1 MNLSLNLRLV
11 FNLAILLLA
20 FSFTV
25 VAQEGN
31 GTSDNQFSPAPYR
44 VGEHLT
50 YDVSFSNFLS
60 VAHVDLQVLSR
71 GVFAGRDSIQLRA
84 HAQTTGVVN
93 VALLSINNDYLTF
106 VDPSNGLPFHSQ
118 QIIRDATRSN
128 DVTQDLNQPA
138 GTDAIPPKQMS
149 FPGTYDF
156 LSAFYRAR
164 ALPLA
169 NGGIYNLTVR
179 GESQTYQLEFR
190 VMGTQVIK
198 TNVGSFTTIATQ
210 VRVQGGLPFKNAK
223 AYFSDDERHVPVLIT
238 ARVSTGDLKVELAGS
253 EIIKPSAATAATSPP
268 PTPPVIATPTP
279 TPTPPVIATSTPTP
293 RASTDPYPP
302 RNEDWPFTI
311 GEQLNYQ
318 VFIGGSNTPLGMAT
332 FQVRGRSKYF
342 DRDGLY
348 LMVTAQ
354 TTGAAARVFVAKDTV
369 ESYVDPKSLL
379 PYRTVLNRAEG
390 KRRLN
395 QVLTVNQDRGN
406 ATTDKG
412 QRIDIPVGTHD
423 YLSLFYVVRTFNISP
438 GKRNAIPILV
448 EGKPKTLFIN
458 STKRETI
465 ELGDQKL
472 SAIAIS
478 LTTDDP
484 QADKYQLRVWISN
497 DARRLPL
504 RLTCQTEL
512 GALRADLAIV
522 PTARQ

>member
-1 MNLSLNLRLV
+1 VISLNLRLV
-11 FNLAILLLA
+11 FNLAILLFAL
-20 FSFTV
+20 SIQV

-31 GTSDNQFSPAPYR
+31 GTSYNQFSPAPYK

-50 YDVSFSNFLS
+50 YDISFSNFFS
-60 VAHVDLQVLSR
+60 VAHVDLQVMSR

-93 VALLSINNDYLTF
+93 VALFSINNDYTTY
-106 VDPSNGLPFHSQ
+106 VDPENGLPFHAE

-128 DVTQDLNQPA
+128 DVTLDLNQPA
-138 GTDAIPPKQMS
+138 GTDAIPSKQTA

-156 LSAFYRAR
+156 VSAFYRVR

-169 NGGIYNLTVR
+169 TGSTYNLMVR
-179 GESQTYQLEFR
+179 GESQNYQIEFR
-190 VMGTQVIK
+190 VTGTQVIK

-210 VRVQGGLPFKNAK
+210 VRVTGNSPFKNAK

-238 ARVSTGDLKVELAGS
+238 ARVSTGDLKIELAGS
-253 EIIKPSAATAATSPP
+253 EIIKPSAATAATSPS

-279 TPTPPVIATSTPTP
+279 TPTP
-293 RASTDPYPP
+293 RAATDPFPP

-318 VFIGGSNTPLGMAT
+318 VFIGGSNTPLGLAT
-332 FQVRGRSKYF
+332 FQVRGRSRYF

-348 LMVTAQ
+348 LMITAQ
-354 TTGAAARVFVAKDTV
+354 TTGAAARLFVAKDTV

-379 PYRTVLNRAEG
+379 PYRTVFNLAEG

-395 QVLTVNQDRGN
+395 QILTVNQDRGS

-412 QRIDIPVGTHD
+412 QKIDIPVGTHD
-423 YLSLFYVVRTFNISP
+423 YLSLFYVLRTFNMTP
-438 GKRNAIPILV
+438 PKKNAIPLLV

-458 STKRETI
+458 SIKRETI
-465 ELGDQKL
+465 ALGDQKL

-484 QADKYQLRVWISN
+484 QPDKYQFRVWISN
-497 DARRLPL
+497 DRRRLPL
-504 RLTCQTEL
+504 RMTCQTEL

-522 PTARQ
+522 PMAMQ